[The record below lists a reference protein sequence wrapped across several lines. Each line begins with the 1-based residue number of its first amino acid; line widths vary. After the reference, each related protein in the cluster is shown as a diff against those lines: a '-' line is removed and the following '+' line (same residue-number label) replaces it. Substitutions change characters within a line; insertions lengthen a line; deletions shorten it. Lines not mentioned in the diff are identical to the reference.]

1 MNEDTINCGRHPGA
15 GWAHVGHGVQVR
27 GDLADDL
34 VHRLRAWGLAL
45 PLWSSFTGLTA
56 ARLRGWWLPP
66 LPSALPLFVASGRAA
81 RIARPELHVCRH
93 DTIPSWEL
101 VNGVR
106 VCGAAETV
114 LACARDLSLLDVVVI
129 GDAALH
135 AGDVS
140 REELISIAR
149 LHRRGSPLLRRAIPL
164 MTGQAE
170 SIYEGLLRMV
180 HVVSG
185 IEVVPQH
192 VARTADGAFVARGDL
207 LLAGTRTFHEYD
219 GGHHRSPGQH
229 EADLRRD
236 RRLMEIGYHRRGY
249 TSSDVL
255 ACAIGILRDADR
267 TIGRVHDPSRIHAW
281 YSLLQESLFTPSG
294 QARLARRLGPVAE
307 NAEEP
312 ST

>member
-1 MNEDTINCGRHPGA
+1 MNEDTINFGQHPGA
-15 GWAHVGHGVQVR
+15 GWARVGHGVHVR
-27 GDLADDL
+27 GDVADELA
-34 VHRLRAWGLAL
+34 HQLRAWGLAL

-56 ARLRGWWLPP
+56 ARLRRWWLPP
-66 LPSALPLFVASGRAA
+66 LPSDLPLFVASAGAA

-93 DTIPSWEL
+93 DTIPAWEL
-101 VNGVR
+101 VDGVR

-140 REELISIAR
+140 RDELIGIAR
-149 LHRRGSPLLRRAIPL
+149 LRRRGSPLLRRAIPL

-170 SIYEGLLRMV
+170 SIYEGLLRML
-180 HVVSG
+180 HVASG
-185 IEVVPQH
+185 VEVVPQY

-207 LLAGTRTFHEYD
+207 LLAGTRTFHELD
-219 GGHHRSPGQH
+219 GSHHRSRGQH
-229 EADLRRD
+229 AADLRRD
-236 RRLMEIGYHRRGY
+236 RRLMEAGYQRRGY
-249 TSSDVL
+249 TSSEVL
-255 ACAIGILRDADR
+255 ARPIGILRDADR

-294 QARLARRLGPVAE
+294 RARLVRRLGRVPE
-307 NAEEP
+307 DAEE
-312 ST
+312 SSA